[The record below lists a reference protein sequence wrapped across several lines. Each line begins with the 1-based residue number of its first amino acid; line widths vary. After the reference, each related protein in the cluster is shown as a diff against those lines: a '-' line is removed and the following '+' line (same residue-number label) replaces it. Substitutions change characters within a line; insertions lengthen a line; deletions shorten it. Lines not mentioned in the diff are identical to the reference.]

1 MLGGCDRMGTG
12 TGCLQDK
19 WPSMAVPRGIC
30 VGENSFISSS
40 VLPTCHHFTLH
51 LTSLTVLHG
60 RSATPEFGMF
70 LWGFS
75 PAPGSAPTLIQMDI
89 LLSWASTPENV
100 QVQRVRLHGRHGPLK
115 L

>member
-1 MLGGCDRMGTG
+1 MLGGCDLAWGWALC
-12 TGCLQDK
+12 CLQD
-19 WPSMAVPRGIC
+19 MAWQSPGPFVLER
-30 VGENSFISSS
+30 SFISSS
-40 VLPTCHHFTLH
+40 VLPTCHHLTLH
-51 LTSLTVLHG
+51 LTSLTVLH
-60 RSATPEFGMF
+60 AHNPTPEFGMF

-100 QVQRVRLHGRHGPLK
+100 QVQMARLRGLHGPLK